1 MPDTELRQL
10 LTELETT
17 INTMDSGSAP
27 AREKLSQLSSAIE
40 THLSANEKPE
50 TDSLVKEIKT
60 AVTEFETEHPVA
72 TSLLNNIAT
81 TLSSIGI

>member
-10 LTELETT
+10 LSELETT
-17 INTMDSGSAP
+17 INTMDTGSTP
-27 AREKLSQLSSAIE
+27 ARDKLSQLSSAIE
-40 THLSANEKPE
+40 THLNAHEKPE
-50 TDSLVKEIKT
+50 TESLVEEIKT
-60 AVTEFETEHPVA
+60 AVSEFESEHPAA